1 MAKKLENN
9 DQHKSFLEAITAYEQ
24 AKLAG
29 HRNCKKPHSLHVTV
43 RQEAQ
48 MRTTMCM
55 GYFWPCKVYES
66 HFKKAVGKK
75 RLEVCTHNGVKYKGV
90 FLPPAAGWQPGVIQ
104 LDSIGVTGVSKSR
117 ELASSDDESDNA
129 ETKFASGRKRGAL
142 AAKIR
147 PADAKGEE
155 SIQVQAVEK
164 KRGKTAD
171 SDSDDVF
178 GGIWESVVHNSAG
191 KDHVGE
197 DEEDQAI
204 AQTSTEA
211 TGAVVAGKAS
221 KVGKPKRPQSEKKQG
236 EPRKAKAGLK
246 REQDRE
252 KDLCLSVKEMA
263 LLHTATTKAERVV
276 VDANALL
283 VQVGSLDIFQT
294 VSA

>member
-1 MAKKLENN
+1 LRYKHSGECKKAMAKKREND

-29 HRNCKKPHSLHVTV
+29 HRNCKKPHALHVTV

-66 HFKKAVGKK
+66 HFKKAVDKK

-90 FLPPAAGWQPGVIQ
+90 FLPPATGRQPGVMQ

-147 PADAKGEE
+147 PADAEGEE

-164 KRGKTAD
+164 NTARPPTAIPTMSLAAFGNLWCTTVPARATSGRTKKTRPLPRRRPRPQAPWLRGKPPRSASP
-171 SDSDDVF
+171 SDPSQRR
-178 GGIWESVVHNSAG
+178 SRANLA
-191 KDHVGE
+191 
-197 DEEDQAI
+197 
-204 AQTSTEA
+204 
-211 TGAVVAGKAS
+211 
-221 KVGKPKRPQSEKKQG
+221 RPRRG
-236 EPRKAKAGLK
+236 
-246 REQDRE
+246 
-252 KDLCLSVKEMA
+252 
-263 LLHTATTKAERVV
+263 
-276 VDANALL
+276 
-283 VQVGSLDIFQT
+283 
-294 VSA
+294 